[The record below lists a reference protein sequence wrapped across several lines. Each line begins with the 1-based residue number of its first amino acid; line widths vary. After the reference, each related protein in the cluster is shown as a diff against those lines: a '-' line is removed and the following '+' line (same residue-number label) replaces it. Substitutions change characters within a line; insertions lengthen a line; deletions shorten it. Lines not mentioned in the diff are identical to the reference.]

1 MTNIAELVEYVLLPH
16 NDDVTKPRALNTLL
30 DGLAELGVDKGV
42 IKNKKVLNDL
52 IEKEKGYR
60 NGENTS
66 ENESKVES
74 SPEREEEEIASAR
87 RSETEDTQESD
98 NDTEN
103 ESEET
108 ESNRPETSTTCHS
121 ENPCEHCE
129 NSNEYGT
136 LIMTCR
142 KYS

>member
-74 SPEREEEEIASAR
+74 SPEREEEEIASASR
-87 RSETEDTQESD
+87 RRRRKPLFIPFVKRRKQMMI
-98 NDTEN
+98 NFPPL
-103 ESEET
+103 
-108 ESNRPETSTTCHS
+108 SNLCIVLFMLLVFNKGFKSVSRVCF
-121 ENPCEHCE
+121 
-129 NSNEYGT
+129 
-136 LIMTCR
+136 
-142 KYS
+142 